1 MVIGY
6 PGSGKTSFVNNLCET
21 FFKSGIAMGRM
32 TIKMQSAQC
41 KYIKRGNFEI
51 WDTPAL
57 DRKDKYKTNQKE
69 IRKIL

>member
-1 MVIGY
+1 
-6 PGSGKTSFVNNLCET
+6 
-21 FFKSGIAMGRM
+21 MGRM
-32 TIKMQSAQC
+32 TIKMQSGLC

-57 DRKDKYKTNQKE
+57 DRKDKNKTNRKE